1 MFIINNPL
9 ILVFS
14 CYCVC
19 IFLNVCLCCC
29 CDCCFLLFSFFNRG
43 VLSTPTFWVYNN
55 VLYFFF
61 GTIGISSSF
70 GCSQTALSLSFFF
83 CKNSIRT
90 FFALFPLSLLAS
102 SYSSSSTCFY
112 LVLPRHLSLSYL
124 QPRPV
129 QLVPHLVFHLQ

>member
-102 SYSSSSTCFY
+102 PSPHDILLRQRVFTSFY
-112 LVLPRHLSLSYL
+112 LVICLCHIFNHIL
-124 QPRPV
+124 
-129 QLVPHLVFHLQ
+129 FN